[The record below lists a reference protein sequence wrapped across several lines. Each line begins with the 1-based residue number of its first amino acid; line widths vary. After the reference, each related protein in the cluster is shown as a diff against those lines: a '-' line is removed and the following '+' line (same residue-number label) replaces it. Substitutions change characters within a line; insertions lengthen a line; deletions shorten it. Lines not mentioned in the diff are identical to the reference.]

1 MHLMHA
7 VDHDIVGFVADGLER
22 LVEAVEAVLLV
33 DRSVCR
39 QEAERFDSATM
50 ARSYLTA
57 YRRLIDNPTAIAN
70 RDRLRQ
76 RIRQVR

>member
-1 MHLMHA
+1 M
-7 VDHDIVGFVADGLER
+7 ADGLAQ
-22 LVEAVEAVLLV
+22 LVEAVEAVLLL

-50 ARSYLTA
+50 ARRHLTG
-57 YRRLIDNPTAIAN
+57 YRRVIDNPTAIAI

>member
-1 MHLMHA
+1 M
-7 VDHDIVGFVADGLER
+7 ADGLDQ
-22 LVEAVEAVLLV
+22 LVEAVEAVLLL

-39 QEAERFDSATM
+39 REAERFDSATM
-50 ARSYLTA
+50 SRRYLTG
-57 YRRLIDNPTAIAN
+57 YRRVIDNPTAIAI